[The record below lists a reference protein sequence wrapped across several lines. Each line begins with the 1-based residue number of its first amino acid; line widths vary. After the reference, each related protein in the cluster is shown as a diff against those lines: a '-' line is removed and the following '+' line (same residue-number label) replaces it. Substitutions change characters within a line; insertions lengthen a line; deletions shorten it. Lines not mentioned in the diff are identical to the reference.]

1 MSNTVTAGGKRP
13 NQTYKSL
20 MVFYILLKMTDK
32 DHPMETAKIKEIL
45 SSFGIQAE
53 NLSIQRDIKNL
64 RYLLDGEEYQEEEL
78 QDILFDILNDEFE
91 YDEELTTQLV
101 ALDYEISY
109 DARVNNM
116 SGTRGFKM
124 AKRPYGTNDLWLLIE
139 AVNGLKS
146 VSEET
151 SNRLKNIILSLANIF
166 EMQSLSIDTYVP
178 NRNETTRDMILV
190 NIPKINI
197 AIKNNKQISF
207 DYLRYQFVNKKIVQ
221 KTSKSR
227 RTVSP
232 IQLIFNDGLY
242 YLMCLFNSKAGAKPR
257 RLLYRVDKMINMKVS
272 DDDRIEEVF
281 TEELDLESYSKRAF
295 NMFQG
300 RKTKVKIL
308 FDDSLLDTM
317 TERFDIK
324 DAEIKYTKHDDSHF
338 TVYAPVEV
346 SDQFFSWICGFRKKA
361 RILTPAH
368 VVNDFEEY
376 LSDILEAYSD

>member
-1 MSNTVTAGGKRP
+1 
-13 NQTYKSL
+13 

-32 DHPMETAKIKEIL
+32 DHPMETARIKEIL

-78 QDILFDILNDEFE
+78 QDILFNILNDEFK

-124 AKRPYGTNDLWLLIE
+124 AKRPYGTDDLWLLIE

-221 KTSKSR
+221 KASKSR

-242 YLMCLFNSKAGAKPR
+242 YLMCLTNSKAGAKPR

-281 TEELDLESYSKRAF
+281 TEELDLASYSKRAF

-324 DAEIKYTKHDDSHF
+324 DPEIKYTKHDDAHF
-338 TVYAPVEV
+338 TVYAPVEI

-376 LSDILEAYSD
+376 LMDILQRYSE